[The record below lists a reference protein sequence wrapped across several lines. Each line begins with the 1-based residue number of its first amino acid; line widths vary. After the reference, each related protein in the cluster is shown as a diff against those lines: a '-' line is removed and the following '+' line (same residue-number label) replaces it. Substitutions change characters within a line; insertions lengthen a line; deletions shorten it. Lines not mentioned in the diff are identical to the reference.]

1 MAATTLT
8 SLLKDLKEAAGPQ
21 FPACLFAGAATP
33 RQASFRLAAGKGKAL
48 LTHKNKIYD
57 ETERKFY
64 DSLEEWVSAAAE
76 FPAGDSSAAAKLEFG
91 GGAIWLPAAELQL
104 RASLL
109 LQEFLQRIPTL
120 SELLLH
126 VDYLRTLEDT
136 TLWEGKRWEE
146 TLFVFDTDNRAPAA
160 AGHFHLRFAPRVR
173 CTFTNG
179 KFVDTKT
186 RRTFKTL
193 EGWLAICGEDADLED
208 VRFARKELAVGLSM
222 GEVYHRLQALL
233 TLRKQSY
240 KLYEKCVWR
249 YQYICQGTWDEE
261 EWNYWDDEEDAD
273 TVWSEEGDEEGDEE
287 DDSEEEEDSE
297 DDEEDD

>member
-21 FPACLFAGAATP
+21 FPACLFAGATVP
-33 RQASFRLAAGKGKAL
+33 RQPSFRLAAGKGRAL
-48 LTHKNKIYD
+48 LTHKNRIYD

-64 DSLEEWVSAAAE
+64 DSLEMWMAAAADK
-76 FPAGDSSAAAKLEFG
+76 FPAADELPAAAKLEFG
-91 GGAIWLPAAELQL
+91 GGATWLPAAELQL
-104 RASLL
+104 RVSLL
-109 LQEFLQRIPTL
+109 LQEFLQRIPAL

-126 VDYLRTLEDT
+126 VDYLRTLEDA

-146 TLFVFDTDNRAPAA
+146 TLFVFDTDSRAPTAP
-160 AGHFHLRFAPRVR
+160 GHFHLRYAPRVR

-186 RRTFKTL
+186 RKTFKTL
-193 EGWLAICGEDADLED
+193 EGWLAICGEDADLEE
-208 VRFARKELAVGLSM
+208 VRFARKGLASGLTMS
-222 GEVYHRLQALL
+222 EVYHRLQTLL
-233 TLRKQSY
+233 SLRKQSY

-261 EWNYWDDEEDAD
+261 EWDYWDEEDEDAD
-273 TVWSEEGDEEGDEE
+273 TVWSEEDGEEEDEE
-287 DDSEEEEDSE
+287 DD
-297 DDEEDD
+297 